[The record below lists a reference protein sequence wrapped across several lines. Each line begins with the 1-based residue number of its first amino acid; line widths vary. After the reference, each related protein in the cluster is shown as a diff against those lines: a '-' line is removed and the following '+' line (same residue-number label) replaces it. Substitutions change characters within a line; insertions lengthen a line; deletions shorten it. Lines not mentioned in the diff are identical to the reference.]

1 MKKKYLSWLFF
12 SLTLLAALVIA
23 VIYSVSVGEVKI
35 SISDI
40 PSILS
45 SGDGMDY
52 FILTKIRIPRVILAI
67 AVGGSLGL
75 TGAILQGITVTLWLS
90 PTLWEYLVEPRW
102 VLL

>member
-12 SLTLLAALVIA
+12 SLTLFAALVIA

-52 FILTKIRIPRVILAI
+52 FILTKIRIPRVILA
-67 AVGGSLGL
+67 
-75 TGAILQGITVTLWLS
+75 
-90 PTLWEYLVEPRW
+90 
-102 VLL
+102 